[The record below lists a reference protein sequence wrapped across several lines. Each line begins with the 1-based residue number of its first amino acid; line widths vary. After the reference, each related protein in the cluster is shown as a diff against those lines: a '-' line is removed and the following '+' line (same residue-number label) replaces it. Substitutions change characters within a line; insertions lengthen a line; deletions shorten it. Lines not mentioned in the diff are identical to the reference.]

1 MLSPILVIGDS
12 KRYEPLFTAL
22 KDIEIVAEQ
31 VPSPSEGLVV
41 QDGGIGISEQSGNL
55 VDHLAMTGNEVK
67 IPIADGDDVA
77 IAQKLRLVLN
87 YFER

>member
-22 KDIEIVAEQ
+22 RDIEIVAEQ

-41 QDGGIGISEQSGNL
+41 QMVE
-55 VDHLAMTGNEVK
+55 LASVNR
-67 IPIADGDDVA
+67 AA
-77 IAQKLRLVLN
+77 IQWIIWL
-87 YFER
+87 